1 MSSTVAGN
9 CIPADLIVK
18 SDQIGVRMVP
28 VNDWTM
34 TTRGSKQVSVPVLG
48 DMRDTFF
55 SNTFPFL
62 NWLTVDFVLL
72 RQARRT
78 NDTNL

>member
-18 SDQIGVRMVP
+18 SDQTGVRMVP

-34 TTRGSKQVSVPVLG
+34 TTRDSKQVSVPGLG
-48 DMRDTFF
+48 DMRETFF
-55 SNTFPFL
+55 SNTFPF
-62 NWLTVDFVLL
+62 
-72 RQARRT
+72 
-78 NDTNL
+78 